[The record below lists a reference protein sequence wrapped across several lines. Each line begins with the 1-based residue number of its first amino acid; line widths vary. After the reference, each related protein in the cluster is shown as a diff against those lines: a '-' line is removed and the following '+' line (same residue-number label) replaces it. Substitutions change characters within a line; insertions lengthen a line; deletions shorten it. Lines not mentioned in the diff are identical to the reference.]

1 MFSSNA
7 LAIYAAIDANKGY
20 YVNGWVPMGTIR
32 DIAGIQA
39 YGERSRN
46 EEFCLALRELA
57 ENGVISLI
65 PEENQKVITD
75 AMLVSGAY
83 VGGER
88 KDYAAICD

>member
-7 LAIYAAIDANKGY
+7 LAVYAAIDANKRY

-32 DIAGIQA
+32 EVAGIQA

-57 ENGVISLI
+57 ENGAIDLI
-65 PEENQKVITD
+65 PEENQKTITD
-75 AMLVSGAY
+75 AMLINGAC

-88 KDYAAICD
+88 KDYAAIV